1 MDILIKE
8 LKPDYNII
16 DIRDNYSYN
25 IDHVYNS
32 INIPMYELLGNPSFY
47 IDRNHT
53 YYIYCTSGYR
63 SNKTCNILKVLG
75 YNVINVKDGF
85 KNK

>member
-1 MDILIKE
+1 MDVYFKD
-8 LKPDYNII
+8 LKPQYNVI
-16 DIRDNYSYN
+16 DIREEEEYDL
-25 IDHVYNS
+25 DHFYGAK
-32 INIPMYELLGNPSFY
+32 NIPMNELLN
-47 IDRNHT
+47 NHNLYLNKNEK